1 MKKKINPVHGI
12 ICILFFLV
20 TLSCTFDYGEAESSE
35 RELPDLVMVNVE
47 YIRVRSADPIAKV
60 QAERVERY
68 EKQGVMKLENFSFE
82 QYGDKGHEVNTQGGA
97 GTASVDINSGDITMT
112 NGVRLE
118 VESEDIIIETNQL
131 EWKDETHI
139 LSAGGEDEVD
149 IYRENGTH
157 FAGTGFTANARNRS
171 FEFSGD
177 VGGSFIQDDDD
188 EDEGEEEEQ
197 KQEQKHEQEQEQE
210 QEVINDE

>member
-1 MKKKINPVHGI
+1 MKRKINPVHGTL
-12 ICILFFLV
+12 CILFFLI
-20 TLSCTFDYGEAESSE
+20 TLSCTFDYGELEPTE
-35 RELPDLVMVNVE
+35 RELPDLVMLNVE

-60 QAERVERY
+60 QAERAERY
-68 EKQGVMKLENFSFE
+68 EKQGVMKLENFTFE

-97 GTASVDINSGDITMT
+97 GNASVDINSGDITMM

-139 LSAGGEDEVD
+139 LSTGEEDEVD
-149 IYRENGTH
+149 VYRENGTH
-157 FAGTGFTANARNRS
+157 FTGTGLTANARSRS

-177 VGGSFIQDDDD
+177 VGGSYVQEDD
-188 EDEGEEEEQ
+188 ESEEQ
-197 KQEQKHEQEQEQE
+197 ET
-210 QEVINDE
+210 INDE